1 MTKLMEWIFGA
12 ILFLGVWAAL
22 LTFHLNSGF
31 LKDYSDVI
39 IPFPLIVLVYF
50 GLYAATVILWRV
62 FTFNDCEDA
71 AKELQQQIIEA
82 KEDLQ
87 SKGFL
92 FEEK

>member
-39 IPFPLIVLVYF
+39 IPFPLIVL
-50 GLYAATVILWRV
+50 LYAATVILWRV